1 MARRIIANPNV
12 YNNSN
17 EDEQEVNMPPIDEV
31 PSHDLLSEAV
41 TSQIQTSTVESSLI
55 QRKNNVD
62 PPSFGLPLGFVPPP
76 RITFFFAPT
85 RTSDCVNPII
95 SRSVS
100 VKGNIAGTN
109 NSGFMGNFPYGYTDN
124 SSISRITNT
133 TL

>member
-55 QRKNNVD
+55 QRTNNVD
-62 PPSFGLPLGFVPPP
+62 PPPFGLLAGFVPPP
-76 RITFFFAPT
+76 QITFSAPAM
-85 RTSDCVNPII
+85 TSNPVNPII

-100 VKGNIAGTN
+100 ARGDIAGTN
-109 NSGFMGNFPYGYTDN
+109 NSGFMGNFPYDYTDN